1 MQWWRDS
8 QCCSLHFKCHKVMHG
23 QHQSLLSESNQY
35 YNMTIN
41 KVVGLLLY
49 NIKCF
54 DRSCDLARV
63 PFTNF
68 TCWVRCLEK
77 KTCFPF
83 LFFFFLT
90 SSFLCQCFTIIFFS
104 LPGKHSS
111 CTFSSQIHTGKL
123 PKTVCLVIFVDLF
136 EKLQIKAT
144 WYWKTLLHFMLT
156 SVY

>member
-54 DRSCDLARV
+54 
-63 PFTNF
+63 PFHKF
-68 TCWVRCLEK
+68 HFLSPLFGK
-77 KTCFPF
+77 KKSCFPF
-83 LFFFFLT
+83 LFFLT

-111 CTFSSQIHTGKL
+111 CTFSSQIHTDKL

-136 EKLQIKAT
+136 EKLQMKAT
-144 WYWKTLLHFMLT
+144 WHWKTLFHFMLT